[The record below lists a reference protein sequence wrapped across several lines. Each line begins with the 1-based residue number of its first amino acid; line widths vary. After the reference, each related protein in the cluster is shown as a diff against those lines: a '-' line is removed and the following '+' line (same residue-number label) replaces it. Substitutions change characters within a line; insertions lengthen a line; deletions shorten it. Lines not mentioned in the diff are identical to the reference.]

1 MSKIKFCSVGECM
14 LEIANINKNKYI
26 QSFAGDTLNF
36 ASYLN
41 KKLID
46 VDYLTSVGISEINKI
61 FFKLLRQK
69 NISKKLVHIHA
80 IKETGLYLINNNSL
94 GEKKFYYWRDDSAAK
109 NYFNSLNFMDLKNI
123 LLKYNYLYFSGI
135 TLSIISLRKQKE
147 FLQLI
152 KKLKKNNVKII
163 FDLNIR
169 LKRWSN
175 LNYLSISLNLFLPFV
190 DILFATGEDMKNW
203 QNKDG
208 LNNFINLIKKSN
220 INHAIFR
227 KSASINYAL
236 YEGEVCK
243 KINIVRKKIIDSSGA
258 GDGYNAAYISSFLD
272 KGNIVESLKAA
283 HAMGFEITMKKGAI
297 I

>member
-1 MSKIKFCSVGECM
+1 MSKIKFCSIGECM
-14 LEIANINKNKYI
+14 LEVANINKNKYI

-36 ASYLN
+36 ANYVN
-41 KKLID
+41 KKIID
-46 VDYLTSVGISEINKI
+46 VDYLTSVGKSEINKI
-61 FFKLLRQK
+61 FFKLLGEK
-69 NISKKLVHIHA
+69 NISKKLVYIHD
-80 IKETGLYLINNNSL
+80 IKETGLYLINNNIH

-109 NYFNSLNFMDLKNI
+109 NYFNSLNFMDLKKI
-123 LLKYNYLYFSGI
+123 LVKYNYLYFSGI
-135 TLSIISLRKQKE
+135 TLSIISSRKQKE

-175 LNYLSISLNLFLPFV
+175 SINLNNSLNLFLPFV
-190 DILFATGEDMKNW
+190 DILFATGEDMKSW

-208 LNNFINLIKKSN
+208 LNNFIDLIKKSN

-236 YEGEVCK
+236 YQGEVFKEINKIKK
-243 KINIVRKKIIDSSGA
+243 KIVDSSGA

-272 KGNIVESLKAA
+272 KGNIIESLKAA
-283 HAMGFEITMKKGAI
+283 HIKGFEITMKKGAI